1 MAEVKRGVNTAL
13 TPLQRRAYHMFGE
26 RARKAKNLEKLGEAL
41 RKAHI
46 PVRAEAYVA
55 YAMFMAV
62 VIGVVMFLLG
72 GLVLF
77 AGVYVLEWPWLA
89 LGGAPILGVLGGVL
103 GFAAIQST
111 PASNAKKRGKKID
124 RKAPY
129 IANYMAAMAGAGVI
143 PLEIFKSLARQDI
156 YGEAAKEAAWIFKDM
171 EVHGMDIITALQR
184 AGDRTPSK
192 KFQEL
197 LQGAITTITSGGD
210 LTSYLRGRADRF
222 QFEDRVEQKTFIETM
237 GIMAETYVTAA
248 VAGPLFLIVMVAII
262 VLIGSGS
269 MSQLQLIIYLL
280 LPVINF
286 GFVFGVKAMIP
297 ET

>member
-1 MAEVKRGVNTAL
+1 VAEVKSNTNTAL

-26 RARKAKNLEKLGEAL
+26 RAKKAKNLDKLAEAL
-41 RKAHI
+41 RKSHI
-46 PVRAEAYVA
+46 PVRAEAYIA
-55 YAMFMAV
+55 YAMLMAIIV
-62 VIGVVMFLLG
+62 GVATLVLA
-72 GLVLF
+72 GLVVF
-77 AGVYVLEWPWLA
+77 AGVYALDWTWLA
-89 LGGAPILGVLGGVL
+89 FGLVPLAGVLGAAL

-111 PASNAKKRGKKID
+111 PASKAKSRGKKID

-143 PLEIFKSLARQDI
+143 PLEIFKSLARQEI

-184 AGDRTPSK
+184 AGERTPSR

-210 LTSYLRGRADRF
+210 LTSYLRARADRF
-222 QFEDRVEQKTFIETM
+222 QFENRVEQKTFIETM

-262 VLIGSGS
+262 VLIGSGE
-269 MSQLQLIIYLL
+269 MSQLQLIVYLL
-280 LPVINF
+280 LPIINF

>member
-1 MAEVKRGVNTAL
+1 MLMAIIVGVATLVLA
-13 TPLQRRAYHMFGE
+13 
-26 RARKAKNLEKLGEAL
+26 
-41 RKAHI
+41 
-46 PVRAEAYVA
+46 
-55 YAMFMAV
+55 
-62 VIGVVMFLLG
+62 
-72 GLVLF
+72 GLVVF
-77 AGVYVLEWPWLA
+77 AGVYALDWTWLA
-89 LGGAPILGVLGGVL
+89 FGLVPLAGVLGAAL

-111 PASNAKKRGKKID
+111 PASKAKSRGKKID

-143 PLEIFKSLARQDI
+143 PLEIFKSLARQEI

-184 AGDRTPSK
+184 AGERTPSR

-210 LTSYLRGRADRF
+210 LTSYLRARADRF
-222 QFEDRVEQKTFIETM
+222 QFENRVEQKTFIETM

-262 VLIGSGS
+262 VLIGSGE
-269 MSQLQLIIYLL
+269 MSQLQLIVYLL
-280 LPVINF
+280 LPIINF